1 MPLHRSGSSGSDCW
15 FVMGMFNDEVYGPQ
29 LRRVMNVFFA
39 ENWYERYQYITQ
51 CSENHP
57 FVRQIGGGGKI
68 RFIDP
73 QKLINI

>member
-1 MPLHRSGSSGSDCW
+1 
-15 FVMGMFNDEVYGPQ
+15 MGMFNDEVYGPQ

-57 FVRQIGGGGKI
+57 FVRQIGGGGEI